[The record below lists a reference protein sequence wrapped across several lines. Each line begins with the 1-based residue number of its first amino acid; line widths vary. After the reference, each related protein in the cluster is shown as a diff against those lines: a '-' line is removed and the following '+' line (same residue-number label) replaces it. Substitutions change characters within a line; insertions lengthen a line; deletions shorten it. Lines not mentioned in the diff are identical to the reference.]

1 MTCLLIE
8 SVSNRASKKWREEEK
23 GREREEGRREEK
35 EVIIGKG
42 NKSLTGWVGVELG
55 QASHF
60 IVQACDLSITTHL
73 KL

>member
-42 NKSLTGWVGVELG
+42 N
-55 QASHF
+55 
-60 IVQACDLSITTHL
+60 
-73 KL
+73 